1 MPTELIGVSI
11 AIMSENVQVRT
22 SVVSASVITESTNL
36 PRTNSPVMMIEKC
49 LLSLAYTTN
58 SKMYGIAFS
67 CIESAQEIIGDGVLI
82 SVLTKII
89 S

>member
-11 AIMSENVQVRT
+11 ATMSENVQVRT

-36 PRTNSPVMMIEKC
+36 RKTNSSVMMIEKC

-58 SKMYGIAFS
+58 SKMYGA
-67 CIESAQEIIGDGVLI
+67 A
-82 SVLTKII
+82 
-89 S
+89 